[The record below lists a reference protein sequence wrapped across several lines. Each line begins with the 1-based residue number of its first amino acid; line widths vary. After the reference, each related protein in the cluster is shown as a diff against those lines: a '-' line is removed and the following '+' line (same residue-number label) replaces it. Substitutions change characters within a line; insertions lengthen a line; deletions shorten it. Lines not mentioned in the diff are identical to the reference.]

1 MSESSPKK
9 RPKAPV
15 RIDVSR
21 AVKMLADA
29 RELGVTAAAKRHRVT
44 TRTIRRYRA
53 LLRTDVELQTQYAA
67 LIELQDKTWVSER
80 AKSLRC
86 AAERAQV
93 LLAKED
99 DLDKITRYIEKVG
112 GVDVVAGE
120 LNNNAGDSGA
130 VGQGSAPPS
139 LEGEES
145 EGAPEVH

>member
-44 TRTIRRYRA
+44 TRTIRRYRV

-112 GVDVVAGE
+112 RRGRRGGRAE
-120 LNNNAGDSGA
+120 QQCRRFWRCWARLGA
-130 VGQGSAPPS
+130 
-139 LEGEES
+139 S
-145 EGAPEVH
+145 EP